1 MDIVRRN
8 SVLVSHRGR
17 RVNQGKAMHDIT
29 AIIHDF
35 RECNAFIC
43 NLFLCTDMRENPSSI
58 PAIEVQCRVIKRWP
72 HLSSLL
78 VEVLPWCL
86 LVNNIAVHV
95 IIRDLE
101 RDVDI
106 DLPSGSV
113 VAPHRITV

>member
-1 MDIVRRN
+1 MTARLIAREIIF
-8 SVLVSHRGR
+8 
-17 RVNQGKAMHDIT
+17 IT

-35 RECNAFIC
+35 RECNAFTC